1 MNKDCVIYLWESVAL
16 ARMIAIFNSISWP
29 CGAGCCGPGCSCSA
43 GGDGG
48 SGGGSCEPSW

>member
-29 CGAGCCGPGCSCSA
+29 CGPACCGPACSCYAA

-48 SGGGSCEPSW
+48 GGSSEPSW